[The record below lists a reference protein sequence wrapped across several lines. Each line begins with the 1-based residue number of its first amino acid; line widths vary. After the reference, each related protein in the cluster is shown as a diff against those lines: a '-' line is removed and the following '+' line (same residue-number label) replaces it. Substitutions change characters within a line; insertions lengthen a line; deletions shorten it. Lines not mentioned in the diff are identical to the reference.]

1 MQEIFFIFAHF
12 FFLLILFLFP
22 FNFLINK
29 FVFLKNL
36 NFYYLIFIN
45 IITKFTLYLSLS
57 FFFSNISYLLF
68 GIFFL
73 SFIFLFFF
81 IVKNFIEIRNN
92 IFLLVSVFLFFIIVI
107 CNFVT
112 ISYNVRLEWDAIA
125 HWFWKVQ
132 NFYQG
137 GKLEN
142 FKNLPYAFY
151 PHLGTYLWSNFLR
164 ISYLDYEYF
173 GRLYYAFVYIV
184 SIFSITYSVNKNY
197 FILVTCVV
205 SFLIFDLFALSG
217 YQEFLVFFFIAFIS
231 KLFFLLSE
239 KKISNNFF
247 IIFFLLIVNL
257 LIWTK
262 QEGIIY
268 AFIFYFISITVLK
281 SKLRKILVLS
291 SSLFLLMFIYFYLNS
306 LLKSS
311 GFFHEPLVN
320 DFKKFKDFYL
330 FFESFI
336 YISYNL
342 IISLIQRPVILLSI
356 PLYFILK
363 YKQKKNYFKLNF
375 INLFFILN
383 IFLVYGIFFHTG
395 YPLELVVPQVLDR
408 LLLQTSGFYLIV
420 LIYFFNLISK
430 NEK

>member
-29 FVFLKNL
+29 LVFLKNL
-36 NFYYLIFIN
+36 NFYDLICIN
-45 IITKFTLYLSLS
+45 IITQFTLYLSLS

-197 FILVTCVV
+197 FTLVTCVV
-205 SFLIFDLFALSG
+205 SFLIFDLFALGG

-281 SKLRKILVLS
+281 FKLRKILVLS

>member
-1 MQEIFFIFAHF
+1 MQEIFFIFSHF

-22 FNFLINK
+22 FNFLKNK
-29 FVFLKNL
+29 LVYLKNL
-36 NFYYLIFIN
+36 NFYDLICIN
-45 IITKFTLYLSLS
+45 IITQFTLYLILS

-73 SFIFLFFF
+73 SFILLFLF
-81 IVKNFIEIRNN
+81 IVKNFIKIRNN
-92 IFLLVSVFLFFIIVI
+92 IFLLVSIFLFFIIVI

-142 FKNLPYAFY
+142 FKNLPYPFY
-151 PHLGTYLWSNFLR
+151 PHWGTYLWSNFLR

-173 GRLYYAFVYIV
+173 GRLYYAFIYIV
-184 SIFSITYSVNKNY
+184 SIFSITYSINKNY

-205 SFLIFDLFALSG
+205 SFLIFDLFALGG
-217 YQEFLVFFFIAFIS
+217 YQEYLVFFFITFMS
-231 KLFFLLSE
+231 KLFFLLTE
-239 KKISNNFF
+239 KKISNNLF
-247 IIFFLLIVNL
+247 IIFILLILNL

-268 AFIFYFISITVLK
+268 TFIFYFIFI
-281 SKLRKILVLS
+281 
-291 SSLFLLMFIYFYLNS
+291 SLFKFNFKKVLFFSLSLFSFIFIYFYLNN
-306 LLKSS
+306 LLKGS
-311 GFFHEPLVN
+311 GFFHEPIVN

-356 PLYFILK
+356 PLYFILM
-363 YKQKKNYFKLNF
+363 YKQKKNFFKLNF

-383 IFLVYGIFFHTG
+383 IFLVYSVFFHTV
-395 YPLELVVPQVLDR
+395 YPLEGVVPHVLDR

-420 LIYFFNLISK
+420 LIYYFNFISK

>member
-1 MQEIFFIFAHF
+1 MQEIFFIFSYF

-22 FNFLINK
+22 FNFLKNK
-29 FVFLKNL
+29 LVFLKNL
-36 NFYYLIFIN
+36 NFYDLICIN
-45 IITKFTLYLSLS
+45 IIAQFTLYLYLS

-68 GIFFL
+68 SIFFL

-125 HWFWKVQ
+125 HWYWKVQ

-142 FKNLPYAFY
+142 FKNLPYPFY

-184 SIFSITYSVNKNY
+184 SIFSITYSIKKNY

-205 SFLIFDLFALSG
+205 SFLIFDPFALGG

-239 KKISNNFF
+239 KKISNNIF
-247 IIFFLLIVNL
+247 IIFFLLILNL

-268 AFIFYFISITVLK
+268 AFIFYFISITVYK
-281 SKLRKILVLS
+281 FKPRKILFLS
-291 SSLFLLMFIYFYLNS
+291 FSLFLLMFIYFYLNS
-306 LLKSS
+306 LLKGP

-320 DFKKFKDFYL
+320 DFKKFKVFYL

-383 IFLVYGIFFHTG
+383 IFLIYGIFFHTG

-420 LIYFFNLISK
+420 LVYYFNFISK

>member
-1 MQEIFFIFAHF
+1 MQEILFIFYQF
-12 FFLLILFLFP
+12 FFLLILFFFP
-22 FNFLINK
+22 FHFLKNNL
-29 FVFLKNL
+29 VFLKDL
-36 NFYYLIFIN
+36 NFYDLICIN
-45 IITKFTLYLSLS
+45 IITQFTLYLLLS
-57 FFFSNISYLLF
+57 FFFSNISQLLL
-68 GIFFL
+68 GIFSL
-73 SFIFLFFF
+73 SFILLFFF
-81 IVKNFIEIRNN
+81 GVKNYYKIRNN
-92 IFLLVSVFLFFIIVI
+92 IFLLLSVFLFFIIVI

-112 ISYNVRLEWDAIA
+112 IAYSVRLEWDAIA
-125 HWFWKVQ
+125 HWYWKVQ

-142 FKNLPYAFY
+142 FKNLPYPFY

-184 SIFSITYSVNKNY
+184 SIFSITYSINKNY

-205 SFLIFDLFALSG
+205 SFLIFDLFALGG
-217 YQEFLVFFFIAFIS
+217 YQEFLVFFFVAFIS

-247 IIFFLLIVNL
+247 ITFFLLILNL

-281 SKLRKILVLS
+281 FKLRKILFLS
-291 SSLFLLMFIYFYLNS
+291 FSLFFLTFIYFYLNN

-330 FFESFI
+330 FFESFV

-356 PLYFILK
+356 PLYFILM

-420 LIYFFNLISK
+420 LIYYFNFISK

>member
-1 MQEIFFIFAHF
+1 MQETFFIFLHF
-12 FFLLILFLFP
+12 FFLLILFFFP
-22 FNFLINK
+22 FHFLKNNLI
-29 FVFLKNL
+29 FLKNL
-36 NFYYLIFIN
+36 NFYDLICIN
-45 IITKFTLYLSLS
+45 ILTQFTLYLFLS
-57 FFFSNISYLLF
+57 FFFSNISHLLV

-73 SFIFLFFF
+73 SFILLFFSG
-81 IVKNFIEIRNN
+81 VKNFFKIKNN
-92 IFLLVSVFLFFIIVI
+92 IFLLVSIFLFFIIVI

-112 ISYNVRLEWDAIA
+112 IAYNVRLEWDAIA

-142 FKNLPYAFY
+142 FKNLPYPFY

-197 FILVTCVV
+197 FILVTCIV
-205 SFLIFDLFALSG
+205 SFLIFDLFALGG
-217 YQEFLVFFFIAFIS
+217 YQDFLVFFFITFIS
-231 KLFFLLSE
+231 KLFFLLTE

-247 IIFFLLIVNL
+247 IIFFLLILNL

-262 QEGIIY
+262 QEGVIY
-268 AFIFYFISITVLK
+268 ALIFYFIFITLLK
-281 SKLRKILVLS
+281 FKFKKNLFFSL
-291 SSLFLLMFIYFYLNS
+291 SLFALIFIYFYLNN
-306 LLKSS
+306 LLKGS
-311 GFFHEPLVN
+311 GFFHEPIVN
-320 DFKKFKDFYL
+320 DFKKLKDFYL

-336 YISYNL
+336 YISLNL

-363 YKQKKNYFKLNF
+363 YKQKENFFKINF
-375 INLFFILN
+375 INLFFISN
-383 IFLVYGIFFHTG
+383 IFIVYGIFFHTG
-395 YPLELVVPQVLDR
+395 YPLEGVVPHVLDR

-420 LIYFFNLISK
+420 LIYYFNFISK

>member
-1 MQEIFFIFAHF
+1 MLEIFFIFSHF

-22 FNFLINK
+22 FNFLKNK
-29 FVFLKNL
+29 LVFLKNL
-36 NFYYLIFIN
+36 NFYDLICIN
-45 IITKFTLYLSLS
+45 IITQFTLYLVLS

-73 SFIFLFFF
+73 SFILLFFF

-92 IFLLVSVFLFFIIVI
+92 IFLLVSIFLFFIVVI

-112 ISYNVRLEWDAIA
+112 IAYNVRLEWDAIA

-142 FKNLPYAFY
+142 FKNLPYSFY

-173 GRLYYAFVYIV
+173 GRLYYAFLYIV

-205 SFLIFDLFALSG
+205 SFLIFDLYVLGG
-217 YQEFLVFFFIAFIS
+217 YQEFLVFFFITFIS
-231 KLFFLLSE
+231 KLFFLLTE

-247 IIFFLLIVNL
+247 IIFFLLILNL

-262 QEGIIY
+262 QEGVIY
-268 AFIFYFISITVLK
+268 ALIFYFIFIILLK
-281 SKLRKILVLS
+281 FKFKKILFFSL
-291 SSLFLLMFIYFYLNS
+291 SLFALIFIYFYLNN
-306 LLKSS
+306 LLKGS
-311 GFFHEPLVN
+311 GFFHEPIVN
-320 DFKKFKDFYL
+320 DFKKLKDFYL
-330 FFESFI
+330 FFESFF
-336 YISYNL
+336 YISLNL

-356 PLYFILK
+356 SLYFILK
-363 YKQKKNYFKLNF
+363 YKQKENFFELNF
-375 INLFFILN
+375 INLFFISN
-383 IFLVYGIFFHTG
+383 ILMVYGIFFHTG
-395 YPLELVVPQVLDR
+395 YPLEGVVPHVLDR

-420 LIYFFNLISK
+420 LVYYFNFISK

>member
-1 MQEIFFIFAHF
+1 MQEIFFIFSHF

-22 FNFLINK
+22 FNFLKNK
-29 FVFLKNL
+29 LVFLKNL
-36 NFYYLIFIN
+36 ICIN
-45 IITKFTLYLSLS
+45 IITQFTLYLFLS

-73 SFIFLFFF
+73 SFILLFLF
-81 IVKNFIEIRNN
+81 IVKNFIKIRNN
-92 IFLLVSVFLFFIIVI
+92 IFLLVSIFLFFIIVI

-142 FKNLPYAFY
+142 FKNLPYPFY

-173 GRLYYAFVYIV
+173 GRLYYAFIYIV
-184 SIFSITYSVNKNY
+184 SIFSITYSINKNY

-205 SFLIFDLFALSG
+205 SFLIFDLFALGG
-217 YQEFLVFFFIAFIS
+217 YQEYLVFFFITFMS
-231 KLFFLLSE
+231 KLFFLLTE
-239 KKISNNFF
+239 KKIFNNFF
-247 IIFFLLIVNL
+247 IIFILLILNL

-268 AFIFYFISITVLK
+268 TFIFYFIFISLFK
-281 SKLRKILVLS
+281 FKFKKILFFSL
-291 SSLFLLMFIYFYLNS
+291 SLFSFIFIYFYLNN
-306 LLKSS
+306 LLKGS
-311 GFFHEPLVN
+311 GFFHEPIVN
-320 DFKKFKDFYL
+320 DFKKLKDFYL
-330 FFESFI
+330 FFEAFI
-336 YISYNL
+336 YISFNL

-363 YKQKKNYFKLNF
+363 YKQKENFFELNF
-375 INLFFILN
+375 INLFFISN
-383 IFLVYGIFFHTG
+383 IFMVYGIFFHTR
-395 YPLELVVPQVLDR
+395 YPLEGVVPHVLDR

-420 LIYFFNLISK
+420 LVYCFNFISK
-430 NEK
+430 DEK